1 MGQPVKILDLAKT
14 LIQMSGKDI
23 AIEFSGLR
31 PGEKMY
37 EELIYDK
44 AKDLPT
50 HNPKILI
57 SEEKPMC
64 FKAVDALYQTFM
76 SELDQMPKET
86 VKLRLEALLQAFVES
101 NEAFKHHA
109 VA

>member
-1 MGQPVKILDLAKT
+1 
-14 LIQMSGKDI
+14 
-23 AIEFSGLR
+23 
-31 PGEKMY
+31 MY

-57 SEEKPMC
+57 SEEKPMF
-64 FKAVDALYQTFM
+64 FKAVESLYTTFM
-76 SELDQMPKET
+76 KDLDTLPVEAIKP
-86 VKLRLEALLQAFVES
+86 RLEALLQDIVAS